1 MEWINRL
8 PCNEIYWG
16 VIPSINLV
24 DAINKMIQT
33 LPKKRT
39 RPDWLKIKLTTTG
52 KFLETQKL
60 IRENNLNTVC
70 EEARCPNIYECW
82 GRQTATIMILGDTCT
97 RSCGFCSVKTG
108 KPLDIDTLEPV
119 RTGHTVKAMNL
130 RHVVITSVDRDDL
143 KNDYG
148 ADIWAETIQQ
158 IRIQAPNYSIE
169 VLTPDFRNYAPAYKK
184 VFQAAPDIFS
194 HNVEC
199 VRRISKA
206 VRPQSDWNRSLSI
219 LKASVEW
226 GLKTKTGMMV
236 GLGET
241 DSEVLVTMQE
251 SADLGIS
258 IFNIGQYLQPTLN
271 HLPVQRFVHPDIF
284 KMYKEKGLGMGFAVV
299 ESGPLVRSSYHAGE
313 QVRQLE
319 SVNN

>member
-1 MEWINRL
+1 MLAQAPI
-8 PCNEIYWG
+8 
-16 VIPSINLV
+16 
-24 DAINKMIQT
+24 
-33 LPKKRT
+33 KKRT
-39 RPDWLKIKLTTTG
+39 RPDWLKIKLTTSG

-60 IRENNLNTVC
+60 IRKNNLHTVC

-108 KPLDIDTLEPV
+108 KPLATDTMEPV
-119 RTGHTVKAMNL
+119 RTGRAVKAMNL

-143 KNDYG
+143 KGDFG
-148 ADIWAETIQQ
+148 AEIWAETIRQ
-158 IRIQAPNYSIE
+158 IRLQTPECTVE
-169 VLTPDFRNYAPAYKK
+169 VLTPDFRNFATAYEK
-184 VFQAAPDIFS
+184 VFQAKPDIFS

-236 GLGET
+236 GLGEN
-241 DSEVLVTMQE
+241 DSEILETMQE
-251 SADLGIS
+251 IAKLGIT

-284 KMYKEKGLGMGFAVV
+284 KMYKERGLEMGFRVV
-299 ESGPLVRSSYHAGE
+299 ESGPLVRSSYHADE
-313 QVRQLE
+313 QAKRLE
-319 SVNN
+319 IASN